1 MRVSDFDYELP
12 PERIAQE
19 PARRRDDSRLL
30 VLDPAPGG
38 VRHRRFPEL
47 EDELRPGDLL
57 VLNDT
62 KVLPARLVGAKP
74 TGGRVEMLLVEPL
87 ATGRW
92 RVLLDGSRSLRRGL
106 RLSFPAGLTAVPLE
120 REGDAWQVE
129 LLDDPRAAMEEGGE
143 MPLPPYI
150 HRDPDDDRRA
160 MDRQRYQTVFARVP
174 GASAAPTAGLHFTPE
189 MLERLAV
196 RGIER
201 AFVTLHVGLGTFL
214 PVREEDVERHRMHD
228 EAYEIPEATVAAIE
242 ACRRRGARVVAVGT
256 TVTRVLESV
265 AAGPEGLRAASGR
278 TSLFI
283 YPGFRFRVVD
293 ALVTNFHLPRSTLL
307 MLVCAFAG
315 REPVLAAYR
324 EALRDGYRFASY
336 GDAMLLR
343 PDREGR
349 P

>member
-12 PERIAQE
+12 PDRIAQE

-30 VLDPAPGG
+30 VLDRASGA

-47 EDELRPGDLL
+47 EHELRPGDLL
-57 VLNDT
+57 VLNET
-62 KVLPARLVGAKP
+62 KVLPARLIGAKP
-74 TGGRVEMLLVEPL
+74 TGGRVEMLLVEPV

-92 RVLLDGSRSLRRGL
+92 RALLDGSRSLRPGM

-129 LLDDPRAAMEEGGE
+129 LLDDPRAAMEAGGE

-150 HRDPDDDRRA
+150 HRAPGDDRRA

-189 MLERLAV
+189 LLDRLAG
-196 RGIER
+196 RGIAT

-214 PVREEDVERHRMHD
+214 PVREDQVERHRMHE
-228 EAYEIPEATVAAIE
+228 EAYEIPAATVAAIE
-242 ACRRRGARVVAVGT
+242 ACRGRGARVVAVGT

-265 AAGPEGLRAASGR
+265 AAEAEGLRPVSGR

-283 YPGFRFRVVD
+283 YPGFRFRSVD
-293 ALVTNFHLPRSTLL
+293 ALVTNFHLPKSTLL

-315 REPVLAAYR
+315 REHVLAAYR
-324 EALRDGYRFASY
+324 EALREGYRFASY
-336 GDAMLLR
+336 GDAMLVR
-343 PDREGR
+343 AA
-349 P
+349 